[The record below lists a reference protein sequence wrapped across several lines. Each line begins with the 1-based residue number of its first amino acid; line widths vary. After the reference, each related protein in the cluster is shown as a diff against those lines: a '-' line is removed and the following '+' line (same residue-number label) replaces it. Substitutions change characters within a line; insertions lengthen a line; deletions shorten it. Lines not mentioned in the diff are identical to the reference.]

1 MRVSR
6 LRLLGGLTQL
16 AADVLANVV
25 DTLALVRLGR
35 TMAADLSGDL
45 TDLLL
50 VDTLDVHVGVVGN
63 LEGDALGSLDDHGV
77 REAQGELEVLALL
90 LHAVT
95 DAGELE
101 LLLEALG
108 NANNHVVDERT
119 SQTMQGSVKLIL
131 RRTCYRNNIAFHCDF
146 HIFVKLTRELTFRTF
161 YCHLIFITKRDG
173 YASWDYDWC
182 STNS

>member
-77 REAQGELEVLALL
+77 REAQGELEVLTLL

-108 NANNHVVDERT
+108 NANNHVVDGR
-119 SQTMQGSVKLIL
+119 G
-131 RRTCYRNNIAFHCDF
+131 
-146 HIFVKLTRELTFRTF
+146 
-161 YCHLIFITKRDG
+161 
-173 YASWDYDWC
+173 
-182 STNS
+182 

>member
-1 MRVSR
+1 
-6 LRLLGGLTQL
+6 
-16 AADVLANVV
+16 
-25 DTLALVRLGR
+25 
-35 TMAADLSGDL
+35 MAADLSGDL

-108 NANNHVVDERT
+108 NANNHVVDESAGEAVAGTGLTLVVGTGNGEDVVLDVDSELLKDIQLELPLGPLTTTLLPLTAT
-119 SQTMQGSVKLIL
+119 STPAGIWTGLLPIRDTVISFPSTYRANYQT
-131 RRTCYRNNIAFHCDF
+131 
-146 HIFVKLTRELTFRTF
+146 
-161 YCHLIFITKRDG
+161 
-173 YASWDYDWC
+173 
-182 STNS
+182 

>member
-16 AADVLANVV
+16 AADVLANIV

-90 LHAVT
+90 LHAVA

-108 NANNHVVDERT
+108 NANNHVVDEGAGEAVAGT
-119 SQTMQGSVKLIL
+119 GLTLVVGTGNGEDVVLDVDGELLK
-131 RRTCYRNNIAFHCDF
+131 NIELELALGALDETFLPF
-146 HIFVKLTRELTFRTF
+146 WSTTR
-161 YCHLIFITKRDG
+161 
-173 YASWDYDWC
+173 
-182 STNS
+182 